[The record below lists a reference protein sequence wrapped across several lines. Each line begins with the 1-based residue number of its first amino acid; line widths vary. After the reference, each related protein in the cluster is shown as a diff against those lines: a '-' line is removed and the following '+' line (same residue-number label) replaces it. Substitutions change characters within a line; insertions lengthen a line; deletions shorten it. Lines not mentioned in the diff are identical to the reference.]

1 MDSGCESACLWS
13 ICSAPRSARGPAGAQ
28 AHMHH
33 TRAPLCPP
41 HRADRS
47 SVPGLAAA
55 QTPEPGNR
63 GPPWPGLDLDS
74 GLELTRH
81 SLVSIPVRAREW
93 GRWSPPPSTAGEQ
106 VLWKDAHRALSP
118 GCPGGTRLCCRSPG
132 LEHLPPPVSHLSR
145 WEAWRHAPSAPGR
158 GAPWNP
164 PQGPWP
170 TAATGPL
177 SSRGRVLGKRHLQLP
192 LQPLLFLGPCPSALT
207 SRRPSPGAVL
217 LSPWVTGPPHPPRVP
232 LTVRVGWHPIPQ
244 MRVEARLLWITHGV
258 SMGELAWVPAQVP
271 CPAVS
276 TLPAVR
282 SPAPPWPLASVSG
295 GPWRAL

>member
-1 MDSGCESACLWS
+1 MLVEHLLCTSLSPGARWGSS
-13 ICSAPRSARGPAGAQ
+13 SHAPHRGPL
-28 AHMHH
+28 
-33 TRAPLCPP
+33 RAPLCPP

-63 GPPWPGLDLDS
+63 GPLWPGLDLDS

-158 GAPWNP
+158 GAPRNP
-164 PQGPWP
+164 PR
-170 TAATGPL
+170 GPL
-177 SSRGRVLGKRHLQLP
+177 
-192 LQPLLFLGPCPSALT
+192 AA
-207 SRRPSPGAVL
+207 PGAVSWGSVTCSCPSSPSCSSAPAHRRSRAAAL
-217 LSPWVTGPPHPPRVP
+217 RQVLSCSVP
-232 LTVRVGWHPIPQ
+232 G
-244 MRVEARLLWITHGV
+244 
-258 SMGELAWVPAQVP
+258 
-271 CPAVS
+271 
-276 TLPAVR
+276 
-282 SPAPPWPLASVSG
+282 
-295 GPWRAL
+295 